1 VKSYRHRFKRIDPRV
16 VAATKRLIEAK
27 PWRGNPGRGGPG
39 ERRAAREAFRA
50 WLEAASAA
58 YGIRPPEL
66 VVGVRGTYGFYD
78 PVLNIIALPKFSVF
92 TLLHEFRHA
101 YQYQKLFKVGCEEN
115 ARGWSV
121 SLVYAADPGFYQRA
135 VKKNKSPFCLKNL
148 TL

>member
-1 VKSYRHRFKRIDPRV
+1 MKSYRYRFKHIDPRV
-16 VAATKRLIEAK
+16 VSATKRLIETK
-27 PWRGNPGRGGPG
+27 PWRGNPGRGGVE

-66 VVGVRGTYGFYD
+66 VIGVRGTYGFYD

-101 YQYQKLFKVGCEEN
+101 YQCQKRFKVGCEED
-115 ARGWSV
+115 ARGWSA
-121 SLVYAADPGFYQRA
+121 SLVYAADPGFYRRA
-135 VKKNKSPFCLKNL
+135 VKKGAVLYA
-148 TL
+148 